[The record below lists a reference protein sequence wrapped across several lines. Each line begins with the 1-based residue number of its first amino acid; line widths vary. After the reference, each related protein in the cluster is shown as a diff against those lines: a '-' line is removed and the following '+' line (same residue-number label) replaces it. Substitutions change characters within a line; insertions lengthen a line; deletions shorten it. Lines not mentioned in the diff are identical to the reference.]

1 MFQDQSFMSEFDLSF
16 LDSVQD
22 HLLYDSHIPDLFP
35 ATGSGLSGSGATVG
49 AEVVVSGGFKPRVVK
64 REREQEVENREFA
77 AGQGTQAPQEFRKFR
92 GVRRR
97 PWGKYAAEIRDP
109 AKRGARV
116 WLGTYETPEDAAV
129 AYDQAA
135 YKIRGSR
142 ALLNF
147 PHLIGTDMVEPVRVT
162 PRRKTVTMT
171 ISPPA
176 FSSEDRPSSSSE
188 DGGLKRPRISSSS
201 GGTMV
206 DGFYYR
212 PY

>member
-1 MFQDQSFMSEFDLSF
+1 MFQESLIMSESDLSF
-16 LDSVQD
+16 LDSIQH
-22 HLLYDSHIPDLFP
+22 HLLYDSQISDIFP
-35 ATGSGLSGSGATVG
+35 GSSSSSGSTLDNMTLNSGLKLQPAVKLERTE
-49 AEVVVSGGFKPRVVK
+49 EVHEV
-64 REREQEVENREFA
+64 RE
-77 AGQGTQAPQEFRKFR
+77 TQSQSHTPQEFRKFR

-147 PHLIGTDMVEPVRVT
+147 PHLIGTNMAEPVRVT
-162 PRRKTVTMT
+162 PRRKMVMEGG
-171 ISPPA
+171 SP
-176 FSSEDRPSSSSE
+176 PSSSSE
-188 DGGLKRPRISSSS
+188 DGGVQRSRKSSSG

-206 DGFYYR
+206 DDYFR

>member
-1 MFQDQSFMSEFDLSF
+1 MSESDISF
-16 LDSVQD
+16 LDSIQ
-22 HLLYDSHIPDLFP
+22 HHILYDSEIPNLFP
-35 ATGSGLSGSGATVG
+35 ETVNPS
-49 AEVVVSGGFKPRVVK
+49 ENRSTLEDTMVSGDFKQPVMK
-64 REREQEVENREFA
+64 PEEVEE
-77 AGQGTQAPQEFRKFR
+77 TKIPPQEYRKFR

-135 YKIRGSR
+135 YKIRGSK

-147 PHLIGTDMVEPVRVT
+147 PHLIGTNVPEPVRVT
-162 PRRKTVTMT
+162 PRRKTMT
-171 ISPPA
+171 EALSP
-176 FSSEDRPSSSSE
+176 PSSSSE
-188 DGGLKRPRISSSS
+188 DYGFEKPRKSSSD
-201 GGTMV
+201 GTRG
-206 DGFYYR
+206 DGPYYR

>member
-1 MFQDQSFMSEFDLSF
+1 MYQELFMSESDLSF
-16 LDSVQD
+16 LDSIHH
-22 HLLYDSHIPDLFP
+22 HLLYDSQISSLFP
-35 ATGSGLSGSGATVG
+35 ETSSESTVSSATLGDL
-49 AEVVVSGGFKPRVVK
+49 VVSGECEQPVVK
-64 REREQEVENREFA
+64 LETSEEVEKQKLE
-77 AGQGTQAPQEFRKFR
+77 AGRGTHAPQEFRKFR

-147 PHLIGTDMVEPVRVT
+147 PHLIGTNMAEPVRVT
-162 PRRKTVTMT
+162 QRRKSVMEAG
-171 ISPPA
+171 SP
-176 FSSEDRPSSSSE
+176 PSSSSE
-188 DGGLKRPRISSSS
+188 DGGIKRPRKNS
-201 GGTMV
+201 TV
-206 DGFYYR
+206 DDYYM

>member
-1 MFQDQSFMSEFDLSF
+1 MSESDLSF
-16 LDSVQD
+16 LDSIQH
-22 HLLYDSHIPDLFP
+22 HLLYDSQISDIFP
-35 ATGSGLSGSGATVG
+35 GSSSSSSGSTLLDNMALNSRLKQQPAVKLEKTE
-49 AEVVVSGGFKPRVVK
+49 EVHEI
-64 REREQEVENREFA
+64 RE
-77 AGQGTQAPQEFRKFR
+77 TQVHAPQEFRKFR

-147 PHLIGTDMVEPVRVT
+147 PHLIGTNMAEPVRVT
-162 PRRKTVTMT
+162 PRRKMVMEGG
-171 ISPPA
+171 SP
-176 FSSEDRPSSSSE
+176 PSSSSE
-188 DGGLKRPRISSSS
+188 DGGVQRSRKSSS
-201 GGTMV
+201 TMV
-206 DGFYYR
+206 DDYFW

>member
-1 MFQDQSFMSEFDLSF
+1 MYQEPFMSESDLSF
-16 LDSVQD
+16 LDSIQH
-22 HLLYDSHIPDLFP
+22 HLLYDSQISNLFP
-35 ATGSGLSGSGATVG
+35 ETSSGSSGSGATCD
-49 AEVVVSGGFKPRVVK
+49 VVVSGGFEPPVVK
-64 REREQEVENREFA
+64 LEKPEEVEKQELY
-77 AGQGTQAPQEFRKFR
+77 AGNEIHAPEVGHGIHAPQEFRKFR

-109 AKRGARV
+109 SKRGARV

-147 PHLIGTDMVEPVRVT
+147 PHLIGTNMAEPVRVT
-162 PRRKTVTMT
+162 QRRKSVMEAG
-171 ISPPA
+171 SP
-176 FSSEDRPSSSSE
+176 PSSSSE
-188 DGGLKRPRISSSS
+188 DGAVKRPRKSS
-201 GGTMV
+201 TVV
-206 DGFYYR
+206 DDYYM

>member
-1 MFQDQSFMSEFDLSF
+1 MYQEPFMSESDLSF
-16 LDSVQD
+16 LDSIQN
-22 HLLYDSHIPDLFP
+22 HLLYDSQLSSLYP
-35 ATGSGLSGSGATVG
+35 AMSSDQSSGSGATVG
-49 AEVVVSGGFKPRVVK
+49 EVATSGEFHVPAVK
-64 REREQEVENREFA
+64 LESSEEIEKQEPDVGREPH
-77 AGQGTQAPQEFRKFR
+77 APQEFRKFR

-147 PHLIGTDMVEPVRVT
+147 PHLIGTNMAEPVRVT
-162 PRRKTVTMT
+162 QRRKSVMEAG
-171 ISPPA
+171 SP
-176 FSSEDRPSSSSE
+176 PSSSSE
-188 DGGLKRPRISSSS
+188 DGGVKRQIRKS
-201 GGTMV
+201 GS
-206 DGFYYR
+206 
-212 PY
+212 

>member
-1 MFQDQSFMSEFDLSF
+1 MYQGPFMTESDLSF
-16 LDSVQD
+16 LDSIQH
-22 HLLYDSHIPDLFP
+22 HLLYDSQISNLFP
-35 ATGSGLSGSGATVG
+35 ETSSGSSGSSATLG
-49 AEVVVSGGFKPRVVK
+49 DVVASGGFDLPVVK
-64 REREQEVENREFA
+64 LETSEENQEMEKQEVEAGRE
-77 AGQGTQAPQEFRKFR
+77 THAPQEFRKFR

-147 PHLIGTDMVEPVRVT
+147 PHLIGTNMAEPVRVT
-162 PRRKTVTMT
+162 QRRKSVMEAG
-171 ISPPA
+171 SP
-176 FSSEDRPSSSSE
+176 PSSSSE
-188 DGGLKRPRISSSS
+188 DGGIKRPRKSD
-201 GGTMV
+201 TV
-206 DGFYYR
+206 DDYYL

>member
-1 MFQDQSFMSEFDLSF
+1 MFQQSFMSESDLSF
-16 LDSVQD
+16 LDSIQH
-22 HLLYDSHIPDLFP
+22 HLLYDSQISDLFP
-35 ATGSGLSGSGATVG
+35 ATGSGPSSSGAATLG
-49 AEVVVSGGFKPRVVK
+49 SVVVSGGGSVVK
-64 REREQEVENREFA
+64 HEIITEEVENQELVVGAR
-77 AGQGTQAPQEFRKFR
+77 GNHAPQEFRKFR

-116 WLGTYETPEDAAV
+116 WLGTYETPEDAAL

-147 PHLIGTDMVEPVRVT
+147 PHLIGTDMAEPVRVT
-162 PRRKTVTMT
+162 PRRKSVMEAG
-171 ISPPA
+171 SP
-176 FSSEDRPSSSSE
+176 PSSSSE
-188 DGGLKRPRISSSS
+188 DGAIRIPRKSSSD
-201 GGTMV
+201 GTTV
-206 DGFYYR
+206 DGYYR

>member
-1 MFQDQSFMSEFDLSF
+1 MFQDQSFMSESDISF
-16 LDSVQD
+16 LDSIHQQ
-22 HLLYDSHIPDLFP
+22 LLYDSQFSELFP
-35 ATGSGLSGSGATVG
+35 ATNSELSGNGGPDRDT
-49 AEVVVSGGFKPRVVK
+49 VVSGEPMPPLVK
-64 REREQEVENREFA
+64 LERIEEEVGNQEVTV
-77 AGQGTQAPQEFRKFR
+77 GQETHVPQEFRKFR

-109 AKRGARV
+109 SKRGARV

-147 PHLIGTDMVEPVRVT
+147 PHLIGTNMAEPVRVT
-162 PRRKTVTMT
+162 PRRKTMGEAG
-171 ISPPA
+171 SP
-176 FSSEDRPSSSSE
+176 PSSSSE
-188 DGGLKRPRISSSS
+188 DYGLEGQRKTSSS
-201 GGTMV
+201 GTRI
-206 DGFYYR
+206 DNSYYR

>member
-1 MFQDQSFMSEFDLSF
+1 MFNDQSFMSESDLSF
-16 LDSVQD
+16 LDSIQH
-22 HLLYDSHIPDLFP
+22 HLLYDSQISDLFP
-35 ATGSGLSGSGATVG
+35 ATNNGLSG
-49 AEVVVSGGFKPRVVK
+49 EVAPDTVVSGGYNFMQPVVK
-64 REREQEVENREFA
+64 LETSEEVENNQEFVV
-77 AGQGTQAPQEFRKFR
+77 GHDQSHDQAHVPQEFRKFR

-116 WLGTYETPEDAAV
+116 WLGTYETPEDAAM

-147 PHLIGTDMVEPVRVT
+147 PHLIGTDIVEPVRVA
-162 PRRKTVTMT
+162 PRRKTTPEVA
-171 ISPPA
+171 SP
-176 FSSEDRPSSSSE
+176 PSSSSE
-188 DGGLKRPRISSSS
+188 DCVPNRPRKSSS
-201 GGTMV
+201 
-206 DGFYYR
+206 DGMRVEGSYYR

>member
-1 MFQDQSFMSEFDLSF
+1 MSESDLSF
-16 LDSVQD
+16 LDSIQH
-22 HLLYDSHIPDLFP
+22 HLLYDSQISDFFP
-35 ATGSGLSGSGATVG
+35 ATSSGSSSSGGATLG
-49 AEVVVSGGFKPRVVK
+49 PVVVSGGGPVVK
-64 REREQEVENREFA
+64 HERTEEVENQELGDAR
-77 AGQGTQAPQEFRKFR
+77 GHHAPQEFRKFR

-116 WLGTYETPEDAAV
+116 WLGTYETPEDAAL

-147 PHLIGTDMVEPVRVT
+147 PHLIGTDMAEPVRVA
-162 PRRKTVTMT
+162 PRRKSVMEAG
-171 ISPPA
+171 SP
-176 FSSEDRPSSSSE
+176 PSSSSE
-188 DGGLKRPRISSSS
+188 DGAIKIPRKSSS
-201 GGTMV
+201 GGTTV
-206 DGFYYR
+206 DGYYR

>member
-1 MFQDQSFMSEFDLSF
+1 MLNDQTYMSESDLNF
-16 LDSVQD
+16 LDSIQH
-22 HLLYDSHIPDLFP
+22 HLLYDSQISDLFP
-35 ATGSGLSGSGATVG
+35 ATSSFSSG
-49 AEVVVSGGFKPRVVK
+49 EFKNYPVVK
-64 REREQEVENREFA
+64 QEASEEMKKQEVAHVESV
-77 AGQGTQAPQEFRKFR
+77 THAPQEFRKFR

-147 PHLIGTDMVEPVRVT
+147 PHLIGTNMAEPVRVT
-162 PRRKTVTMT
+162 PRRKTVMDGG
-171 ISPPA
+171 SP
-176 FSSEDRPSSSSE
+176 PSSSSE
-188 DGGLKRPRISSSS
+188 DGGGLKISRKSSSS
-201 GGTMV
+201 GGSMM
-206 DGFYYR
+206 DDYFS

>member
-1 MFQDQSFMSEFDLSF
+1 MFQDNLFMSESDLSF
-16 LDSVQD
+16 LDSIQN
-22 HLLYDSHIPDLFP
+22 HLLYDSQISDIFP
-35 ATGSGLSGSGATVG
+35 TTSSSDVMAKNNNNT
-49 AEVVVSGGFKPRVVK
+49 PVVK
-64 REREQEVENREFA
+64 LETSTEEENQEKNSTHSVVAREVH
-77 AGQGTQAPQEFRKFR
+77 APQEFRKFR

-147 PHLIGTDMVEPVRVT
+147 PHLIGTNMAEPVRVT
-162 PRRKTVTMT
+162 PRRKTVVDGG
-171 ISPPA
+171 SP
-176 FSSEDRPSSSSE
+176 PSSSSE
-188 DGGLKRPRISSSS
+188 DGGVKRSRGSSSS
-201 GGTMV
+201 GGSSMV
-206 DGFYYR
+206 DDDHYYYR

>member
-1 MFQDQSFMSEFDLSF
+1 MFQDQSFMSESDLSF
-16 LDSVQD
+16 LDSIQH
-22 HLLYDSHIPDLFP
+22 HLLYDSQISDLFP
-35 ATGSGLSGSGATVG
+35 ATNSGLSGNGD
-49 AEVVVSGGFKPRVVK
+49 VVVSGEFKQPVVK
-64 REREQEVENREFA
+64 LERVEQEVGNQEIA
-77 AGQGTQAPQEFRKFR
+77 VAPQEFRKFR

-109 AKRGARV
+109 SKRGARV

-147 PHLIGTDMVEPVRVT
+147 PHLIGTNMAEPVRVT
-162 PRRKTVTMT
+162 PRRKTMAEAA
-171 ISPPA
+171 SP
-176 FSSEDRPSSSSE
+176 PSSSSE
-188 DGGLKRPRISSSS
+188 DGGLERPWKSSS
-201 GGTMV
+201 GG
-206 DGFYYR
+206 DDSYYR

>member
-1 MFQDQSFMSEFDLSF
+1 MFQDQPFMSESDLSF
-16 LDSVQD
+16 LDSIQH
-22 HLLYDSHIPDLFP
+22 HLLYDSQISDLFP
-35 ATGSGLSGSGATVG
+35 ATSSGSTGNG
-49 AEVVVSGGFKPRVVK
+49 DVVVSGEFKQPAVKLERVDQ
-64 REREQEVENREFA
+64 QEVENQEIA
-77 AGQGTQAPQEFRKFR
+77 AAPQEFRKFR

-109 AKRGARV
+109 SKCGARV

-147 PHLIGTDMVEPVRVT
+147 PHLIGTNMAEPVRVT
-162 PRRKTVTMT
+162 PRRKTMADVG
-171 ISPPA
+171 
-176 FSSEDRPSSSSE
+176 SSPSSSSE
-188 DGGLKRPRISSSS
+188 DDGLERPRKSSS
-201 GGTMV
+201 GGTKV
-206 DGFYYR
+206 DDSFYR

>member
-1 MFQDQSFMSEFDLSF
+1 MYQELFMSESDLSF
-16 LDSVQD
+16 LDSIHH
-22 HLLYDSHIPDLFP
+22 HLLYDSQISSLFLE
-35 ATGSGLSGSGATVG
+35 TSSGSTVSSATLG
-49 AEVVVSGGFKPRVVK
+49 DLVVSGESEQPVVK
-64 REREQEVENREFA
+64 LETSEEVEKQNLE
-77 AGQGTQAPQEFRKFR
+77 AGRGPHAPQEFRKFR

-147 PHLIGTDMVEPVRVT
+147 PHLIGTNMAEPVRVT
-162 PRRKTVTMT
+162 QRRKSVMEAG
-171 ISPPA
+171 SP
-176 FSSEDRPSSSSE
+176 PSSSSE
-188 DGGLKRPRISSSS
+188 DGGIKRPRKSS
-201 GGTMV
+201 TV
-206 DGFYYR
+206 DDYYT

>member
-1 MFQDQSFMSEFDLSF
+1 MFQDQTFMMSESDLTF
-16 LDSVQD
+16 LDSIQN
-22 HLLYDSHIPDLFP
+22 HLLYDSQIPDLFP
-35 ATGSGLSGSGATVG
+35 ASSNGDA
-49 AEVVVSGGFKPRVVK
+49 VVSDALKQPVVK
-64 REREQEVENREFA
+64 VEKVEQMKNQEFA
-77 AGQGTQAPQEFRKFR
+77 LGHDQATYNPPQEFRKFR

-135 YKIRGSR
+135 YKIRGSK

-147 PHLIGTDMVEPVRVT
+147 PHLIGTNVPDPVRVT
-162 PRRKTVTMT
+162 PRRKTMT
-171 ISPPA
+171 EAGSP
-176 FSSEDRPSSSSE
+176 PSSSSE
-188 DGGLKRPRISSSS
+188 DCGLERPRKSSS
-201 GGTMV
+201 G
-206 DGFYYR
+206 DCYYR

>member
-1 MFQDQSFMSEFDLSF
+1 MFQDHSFMSESDLTF
-16 LDSVQD
+16 LDSIQN
-22 HLLYDSHIPDLFP
+22 HLLYDSQISDLFP
-35 ATGSGLSGSGATVG
+35 ATNGGLSDTVACG
-49 AEVVVSGGFKPRVVK
+49 EFKQPVVK
-64 REREQEVENREFA
+64 LEKVEVGNQEVAMVRE
-77 AGQGTQAPQEFRKFR
+77 THAPQEFRKFR

-147 PHLIGTDMVEPVRVT
+147 PHLIGTNMAEPVRVT
-162 PRRKTVTMT
+162 PRRKMT
-171 ISPPA
+171 TEAASP
-176 FSSEDRPSSSSE
+176 PSSSSE
-188 DGGLKRPRISSSS
+188 DCGLERPRKSSS
-201 GGTMV
+201 GCMRM
-206 DGFYYR
+206 DDSYFR

>member
-1 MFQDQSFMSEFDLSF
+1 MFQDDQSFMSESDLSF
-16 LDSVQD
+16 LDSVQH
-22 HLLYDSHIPDLFP
+22 HLIYDSQFSNLFP
-35 ATGSGLSGSGATVG
+35 ATNNGLSGNGATVEDT
-49 AEVVVSGGFKPRVVK
+49 AVSSGFKEPVVK
-64 REREQEVENREFA
+64 LERSEEVENQV
-77 AGQGTQAPQEFRKFR
+77 GQENHAPQEFRKFR

-147 PHLIGTDMVEPVRVT
+147 PHLIGTNMAEPVRVT
-162 PRRKTVTMT
+162 PRRKTMAEAAV
-171 ISPPA
+171 SP
-176 FSSEDRPSSSSE
+176 PSSSSE
-188 DGGLKRPRISSSS
+188 DCGLERPRKSNS
-201 GGTMV
+201 GGIRL
-206 DGFYYR
+206 DGSYYR

>member
-1 MFQDQSFMSEFDLSF
+1 MFQDQSFMSEADLSF
-16 LDSVQD
+16 LDSIQH
-22 HLLYDSHIPDLFP
+22 HLLFDSQIPDLFP
-35 ATGSGLSGSGATVG
+35 VIDSGYSGNVATVG
-49 AEVVVSGGFKPRVVK
+49 DMSVSSGFVQPVVKLERPEVV
-64 REREQEVENREFA
+64 ENQEF
-77 AGQGTQAPQEFRKFR
+77 QGTQVAQEFRKFR

-147 PHLIGTDMVEPVRVT
+147 PHLIGTNMVEPVRVA
-162 PRRKTVTMT
+162 PRRKMVMRDV
-171 ISPPA
+171 SLP
-176 FSSEDRPSSSSE
+176 SSSSSE
-188 DGGLKRPRISSSS
+188 DGGVKRARISS
-201 GGTMV
+201 GGDTIV
-206 DGFYYR
+206 DFHYR

>member
-1 MFQDQSFMSEFDLSF
+1 MFQESLIMSESDLSF
-16 LDSVQD
+16 LDSIQH
-22 HLLYDSHIPDLFP
+22 HLLYDSQISDIFP
-35 ATGSGLSGSGATVG
+35 GSSSSSSGSTLLDNMTLNSGLKQQPAVKLEKIE
-49 AEVVVSGGFKPRVVK
+49 EVHEI
-64 REREQEVENREFA
+64 RE
-77 AGQGTQAPQEFRKFR
+77 TQSHAPQEFRKFR

-147 PHLIGTDMVEPVRVT
+147 PHLIGTNMAEPVRVT
-162 PRRKTVTMT
+162 PRRKMVMEGG
-171 ISPPA
+171 SP
-176 FSSEDRPSSSSE
+176 PSSSSE
-188 DGGLKRPRISSSS
+188 DGGVQRSRKSSSS
-201 GGTMV
+201 GTMV
-206 DGFYYR
+206 DDYFR

>member
-1 MFQDQSFMSEFDLSF
+1 MFNDQSFMSESDLTF
-16 LDSVQD
+16 LDSIQH
-22 HLLYDSHIPDLFP
+22 HLLYDSQITDLFP
-35 ATGSGLSGSGATVG
+35 ATSSGSSGEFKNYPVVKQEASEEVKKQE
-49 AEVVVSGGFKPRVVK
+49 EVVES
-64 REREQEVENREFA
+64 ESH
-77 AGQGTQAPQEFRKFR
+77 APQEFRKFR

-147 PHLIGTDMVEPVRVT
+147 PHLIGTNMAEPVRVT
-162 PRRKTVTMT
+162 PRRKTVMDGGG
-171 ISPPA
+171 SP
-176 FSSEDRPSSSSE
+176 PSSSSQE
-188 DGGLKRPRISSSS
+188 SYGLKISRKSSS
-201 GGTMV
+201 GGGSTV
-206 DGFYYR
+206 DNYYR

>member
-1 MFQDQSFMSEFDLSF
+1 MFQDQSFMSESDLSF
-16 LDSVQD
+16 LDSIQH
-22 HLLYDSHIPDLFP
+22 HLLFDSQIPDLFP
-35 ATGSGLSGSGATVG
+35 VIDSGYSGNVATVG
-49 AEVVVSGGFKPRVVK
+49 DMSASSGFVQPVVKLERPEVV
-64 REREQEVENREFA
+64 ENQEF
-77 AGQGTQAPQEFRKFR
+77 QGTQVAQEFRKFR

-147 PHLIGTDMVEPVRVT
+147 PHLIGTNMVEPVRVA
-162 PRRKTVTMT
+162 PRRKTVMRDV
-171 ISPPA
+171 SP
-176 FSSEDRPSSSSE
+176 PSSSSE
-188 DGGLKRPRISSSS
+188 DSGVKRARISSGSD
-201 GGTMV
+201 TMV
-206 DGFYYR
+206 DDFYYR

>member
-1 MFQDQSFMSEFDLSF
+1 MFQDQYSFMSESDLTF
-16 LDSVQD
+16 LDSIQH
-22 HLLYDSHIPDLFP
+22 HLLYDSQISDLFP
-35 ATGSGLSGSGATVG
+35 ATTSATGAT
-49 AEVVVSGGFKPRVVK
+49 AVSGGPNQPAVK
-64 REREQEVENREFA
+64 IERPEQQVENLNKQDHDEA
-77 AGQGTQAPQEFRKFR
+77 AHGPQEFRKFR

-147 PHLIGTDMVEPVRVT
+147 PHLIGTNMAEPVRVA
-162 PRRKTVTMT
+162 PRRKTVVEGA
-171 ISPPA
+171 SP
-176 FSSEDRPSSSSE
+176 PSSSSE
-188 DGGLKRPRISSSS
+188 DCGSEGSRKSSS
-201 GGTMV
+201 GGTKV
-206 DGFYYR
+206 DGCYYR